1 MKKSDAATLGK
12 LLLTPVLMIILGIA
26 LILRPDSASAL
37 VGKILGWVFILAGVA
52 MAVES
57 LAVRDITTGRV
68 LFTVVALALGLW
80 LIRNPLRLAAALGR
94 IAGLVILLRSIQD
107 IVNATRWKCGMKYAL
122 LSGII
127 GALLILLPMTSSR
140 AIWVILGIL
149 VTAVGIL
156 TAVDRVKF
164 GRGLPS
170 GDDNIID
177 AQ

>member
-1 MKKSDAATLGK
+1 
-12 LLLTPVLMIILGIA
+12 
-26 LILRPDSASAL
+26 
-37 VGKILGWVFILAGVA
+37 
-52 MAVES
+52 
-57 LAVRDITTGRV
+57 
-68 LFTVVALALGLW
+68 
-80 LIRNPLRLAAALGR
+80 
-94 IAGLVILLRSIQD
+94 
-107 IVNATRWKCGMKYAL
+107 MKYAL

-149 VTAVGIL
+149 VTLVGIL

-170 GDDNIID
+170 GEDNIID